1 MTEYKSITALLNY
14 QNRGK
19 VTTARAEE
27 RLILLFADSYEY
39 QDERNASFFKSLKK
53 AINLFNNDSIF
64 DLSIEIYFNPNQW
77 GGDGRRFIRIDQ
89 DYKDRENDTYTLFS
103 YSLSLPESDKKTMS
117 KAAAVKKTIE
127 TINGILEAEG

>member
-14 QNRGK
+14 QSRGK

-27 RLILLFADSYEY
+27 RLILLFADAYEY
-39 QDERNASFFKSLKK
+39 QDERNASFFKALKK
-53 AINLFNNDSIF
+53 AINLFNNDSVF
-64 DLSIEIYFNPNQW
+64 DLSIEIYFNANQW

-127 TINGILEAEG
+127 TINSILEAEG